1 MKVLSVFG
9 TRPEAIKMAP
19 VVEELANHAGD
30 ITSRVCV
37 TAQHREMLDQVLAI
51 FGILPDYDLDI
62 MLPGQGL
69 SYVAARILH
78 DLDEVLADFAP
89 DWLIVQGD
97 TTTALAAALAAF
109 HRKVRV
115 AHVEAGLRS
124 GQRGVPFPEEINRR
138 LTDVLAELHFA
149 PTKRARQHLLNEGID
164 DGSIEVTGNTVIDA
178 LLSVA
183 DRTDL
188 PEPELVT
195 HLRSQNRRIVLVTAH
210 RRENFGRP
218 IRDICIAIRG
228 LASVRDDVHFVYPVH
243 PNPNILGPVR
253 ESLGD
258 LERVTLT
265 SPLTYVEL
273 IQLMKHAHFVLTDSG
288 GLQEEAPSLGKP
300 VLVMRDVTERPEAVE
315 AGTARLVGTDPHA
328 IYCWVERLL
337 DDPDEYDRMAH
348 AINPYGDGQ
357 SRYRIV
363 KRLLA
368 TATHDRLELDPR

>member
-51 FGILPDYDLDI
+51 FGIQPDYDLDI

-195 HLRSQNRRIVLVTAH
+195 HLRSQNRRLISSISKRLRAARDLAKPRAVH
-210 RRENFGRP
+210 RHRP
-218 IRDICIAIRG
+218 IA
-228 LASVRDDVHFVYPVH
+228 
-243 PNPNILGPVR
+243 
-253 ESLGD
+253 E
-258 LERVTLT
+258 
-265 SPLTYVEL
+265 
-273 IQLMKHAHFVLTDSG
+273 
-288 GLQEEAPSLGKP
+288 
-300 VLVMRDVTERPEAVE
+300 
-315 AGTARLVGTDPHA
+315 
-328 IYCWVERLL
+328 
-337 DDPDEYDRMAH
+337 
-348 AINPYGDGQ
+348 
-357 SRYRIV
+357 
-363 KRLLA
+363 
-368 TATHDRLELDPR
+368 